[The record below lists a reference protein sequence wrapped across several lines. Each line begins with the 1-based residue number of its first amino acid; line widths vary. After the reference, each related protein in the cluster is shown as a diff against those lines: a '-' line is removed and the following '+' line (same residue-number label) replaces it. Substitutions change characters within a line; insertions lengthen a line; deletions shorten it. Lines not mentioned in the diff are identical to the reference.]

1 VDRKRLIITSVVVL
15 VLGTLIVLQ
24 VHSWRKFDWSIVGE
38 SLEQLNWWK
47 ILGAVLFVHLADGLR
62 AVRWAIFLK
71 PVKDVSFWGLLPAQ
85 YIGFAGL
92 ALLGRPGEV
101 IRPLVIARR
110 TGLSFSSQ
118 FAVWTVERIFDIS
131 AVTCIVAADLLFSG
145 TLQTF
150 TDKQYNIMRAL
161 GAVLI
166 VIVCSLL
173 FFAISVWR
181 KGEQIALWVERKL
194 NHSHPHLAHRVAAKI
209 RIFSTGLHTIHD
221 ISSFIGISVLSLA
234 IWLMIAGAYYA
245 VLQSYADETVY
256 TMTFVY
262 GIILMAFSV
271 AGGVLQLPVVGGG
284 SQLSTIKALYSLFNT
299 PQELAT
305 SCGIMLW
312 LVTFVSVTPLG
323 LILAR
328 VEHVSLRKLGA
339 ESHLQE
345 ERAEEEAERPG
356 VVDSV

>member
-1 VDRKRLIITSVVVL
+1 MDRKRLIITSVVVL

-24 VHSWRKFDWSIVGE
+24 VHSWRKFDWGIVGE

-47 ILGAVLFVHLADGLR
+47 ILGAVLLVHLADGLR

-150 TDKQYNIMRAL
+150 TDKQYNIMRGL

-166 VIVCSLL
+166 LILCTLL

-181 KGEQIALWVERKL
+181 KGEQIALWV
-194 NHSHPHLAHRVAAKI
+194 
-209 RIFSTGLHTIHD
+209 
-221 ISSFIGISVLSLA
+221 
-234 IWLMIAGAYYA
+234 
-245 VLQSYADETVY
+245 
-256 TMTFVY
+256 
-262 GIILMAFSV
+262 
-271 AGGVLQLPVVGGG
+271 
-284 SQLSTIKALYSLFNT
+284 
-299 PQELAT
+299 
-305 SCGIMLW
+305 
-312 LVTFVSVTPLG
+312 
-323 LILAR
+323 
-328 VEHVSLRKLGA
+328 
-339 ESHLQE
+339 
-345 ERAEEEAERPG
+345 
-356 VVDSV
+356 

>member
-1 VDRKRLIITSVVVL
+1 VDRKRLIVTLVVVL
-15 VLGTLIVLQ
+15 ILGTLVALQ
-24 VHSWRKFDWSIVGE
+24 VHSWRKFDWDIFGQ

-47 ILGAVLFVHLADGLR
+47 ILGAVLLVYLADGLR

-71 PVKDVSFWGLLPAQ
+71 PVKKVSVWSLVPAQ
-85 YIGFAGL
+85 FIGFAGL
-92 ALLGRPGEV
+92 ALLGRPGEI

-131 AVTCIVAADLLFSG
+131 AVTVIVAADLLFSG

-166 VIVCSLL
+166 LIVVSLL

-181 KGEQIALWVERKL
+181 NGEQIAAWVQRKV
-194 NHSHPHLAHRVAAKI
+194 SHKPHMAHHFAAKI
-209 RIFSTGLHTIHD
+209 RLFSAGLHTIHD
-221 ISSFIGISVLSLA
+221 VSSFIGIGVISLV
-234 IWLMIAGAYYA
+234 IWLLVAFAYYA
-245 VLQSYADETVY
+245 VLQAYADETIY

-312 LVTFVSVTPLG
+312 LVTFVSVAPLG
-323 LILAR
+323 LLLAR

-339 ESHLQE
+339 ESHAE
-345 ERAEEEAERPG
+345 EEHAEEEAERPG

>member
-1 VDRKRLIITSVVVL
+1 MDRKRLIITLVVVFVLATL
-15 VLGTLIVLQ
+15 VALQ
-24 VHSWRKFDWSIVGE
+24 VHSWRKFDWDIVGE

-47 ILGAVLFVHLADGLR
+47 ILGAILLVYLADGLR
-62 AVRWAIFLK
+62 AVRWALFLK
-71 PVKDVSFWGLLPAQ
+71 PVKNVSFWSLLPAQ
-85 YIGFAGL
+85 YIGFTGL

-131 AVTCIVAADLLFSG
+131 AVTIIVATDLLFSG

-150 TDKQYNIMRAL
+150 TQKQYDIMRAL

-166 VIVCSLL
+166 FIVFSLL
-173 FFAISVWR
+173 FFAFSAWR
-181 KGEQIALWVERKL
+181 NGEQIALWVERKF
-194 NHSHPHLAHRVAAKI
+194 SHKRNVAHRFAAKI

-221 ISSFIGISVLSLA
+221 VSSFIGISMLSIG
-234 IWLMIAGAYYA
+234 IWLLIAAAYYA

-312 LVTFVSVTPLG
+312 LVMFVSVTPLG
-323 LILAR
+323 LLLAR

-339 ESHLQE
+339 ESYAE
-345 ERAEEEAERPG
+345 EEQVEEEAEKPG

>member
-1 VDRKRLIITSVVVL
+1 VDRKRLIITCVVVL
-15 VLGTLIVLQ
+15 ILATLIILQ
-24 VHSWRKFDWSIVGE
+24 VHSWRKFDWDIVGE

-47 ILGAVLFVHLADGLR
+47 VLGAVLLVYVADGLR
-62 AVRWAIFLK
+62 AVRWALFLK
-71 PVKDVSFWGLLPAQ
+71 PVKNVSFWSLLPAQ
-85 YIGFAGL
+85 YIGFTGL

-131 AVTCIVAADLLFSG
+131 AVTVIVAADLLFSG

-166 VIVCSLL
+166 FIVFSLL
-173 FFAISVWR
+173 FFAVSVWR

-194 NHSHPHLAHRVAAKI
+194 NHKPHLAHRFAAKI
-209 RIFSTGLHTIHD
+209 RIFSAGLHTIHD
-221 ISSFIGISVLSLA
+221 VSSFIGIGVLSLA
-234 IWLMIAGAYYA
+234 VWLMIAGAYYA

-262 GIILMAFSV
+262 AIILMAFSV

-328 VEHVSLRKLGA
+328 VEHVSLRKLGV

-345 ERAEEEAERPG
+345 EQVEEAAERSG
-356 VVDSV
+356 AVDSL

>member
-1 VDRKRLIITSVVVL
+1 MDRKRVIITFLVVVVL
-15 VLGTLIVLQ
+15 AALVIWQ
-24 VHSWRKFDWSIVGE
+24 VHSWRKFDWDIFAQ
-38 SLEQLNWWK
+38 SLQQLSWWK
-47 ILGAVLFVHLADGLR
+47 ILGAVALVHIADGLR
-62 AVRWAIFLK
+62 AVRWAIFLR
-71 PVKDVSFWGLLPAQ
+71 PVKRVSSFSLLPAQ

-110 TGLSFSSQ
+110 TGLTFASQ

-131 AVTCIVAADLLFSG
+131 AVTVIVAADLLFSG
-145 TLQTF
+145 TLRTF
-150 TDKQYNIMRAL
+150 TDKQYDIMRAL

-166 VIVCSLL
+166 LIVCGLL
-173 FFAISVWR
+173 SFAFSVWR
-181 KGEQIALWVERKL
+181 NGEQLAVWLEAKL
-194 NHSHPHLAHRVAAKI
+194 RRRYPHVAHRIAARI
-209 RIFSTGLHTIHD
+209 RIFSAGLHTIHD
-221 ISSFIGISVLSLA
+221 FGSFLAISVLSLV
-234 IWLMIAGAYYA
+234 IWLLIASTYYT
-245 VLQSYADETVY
+245 VLQSYSDETVY

-284 SQLSTIKALYSLFNT
+284 SQLSTIKALYSLFST

-305 SCGIMLW
+305 SCGMMLW

-328 VEHVSLRKLGA
+328 IEHLSLRKLGA
-339 ESHLQE
+339 ESHAQE
-345 ERAEEEAERPG
+345 EEVEAADQPLSFEER
-356 VVDSV
+356 

>member
-1 VDRKRLIITSVVVL
+1 VERKRLIITSAVVALLAAL
-15 VLGTLIVLQ
+15 VIWQ
-24 VHSWRKFDWSIVGE
+24 VHSWRKFDWGIFAQ
-38 SLEQLNWWK
+38 SLQQLNWWK
-47 ILGAVLFVHLADGLR
+47 ILGAIALIHLADALR
-62 AVRWAIFLK
+62 AFRWAIFLR
-71 PVKDVSFWGLLPAQ
+71 PVKKVSAFSLLPAQ

-110 TGLSFSSQ
+110 TGLTFSSQ

-131 AVTCIVAADLLFSG
+131 AVTVIVAADLLFSG
-145 TLQTF
+145 TLKTF
-150 TDKQYNIMRAL
+150 TDKQYDIMRAL

-166 VIVCSLL
+166 FIVCALL
-173 FFAISVWR
+173 TFAFSVWR
-181 KGEQIALWVERKL
+181 KGEQLAHWVERKL
-194 NHSHPHLAHRVAAKI
+194 NRRHPHVAHRVAAKI
-209 RIFSTGLHTIHD
+209 RIFSAGLHTIHD
-221 ISSFIGISVLSLA
+221 IPSFVGISFLSLVV
-234 IWLMIAGAYYA
+234 WLLIASAYYT
-245 VLQSYADETVY
+245 VLQSYSDETVY

-305 SCGIMLW
+305 SCGMMLW

-328 VEHVSLRKLGA
+328 AEHVSLRKLGA
-339 ESHLQE
+339 ESHKEE
-345 ERAEEEAERPG
+345 ERVEEAEDPIVLDER
-356 VVDSV
+356 

>member
-1 VDRKRLIITSVVVL
+1 MDRKRLIITFIVVVVL
-15 VLGTLIVLQ
+15 AVLVVWQ
-24 VHSWRKFDWSIVGE
+24 VHSWRKFDWQIFGQ

-47 ILGAVLFVHLADGLR
+47 ILGGVGLVYLADGLR
-62 AVRWAIFLK
+62 AFRWAIFLR
-71 PVKDVSFWGLLPAQ
+71 PVKKVSPWSLLPAQ

-101 IRPLVIARR
+101 IRPLIIAHR
-110 TGLSFSSQ
+110 TGLTFASQ
-118 FAVWTVERIFDIS
+118 IAVWTVERIFDIS
-131 AVTCIVAADLLFSG
+131 AVTVIVAADLLLSG
-145 TLQTF
+145 TLKTF
-150 TDKQYNIMRAL
+150 TDKQIDIMRAL

-166 VIVCSLL
+166 FIVVGLL
-173 FFAISVWR
+173 AFAFSVWR
-181 KGEQIALWVERKL
+181 NGEQIAQWLERKL
-194 NHSHPHLAHRVAAKI
+194 ARRHAHTGHRIASKI
-209 RIFSTGLHTIHD
+209 RIFSAGLHTIHD
-221 ISSFIGISVLSLA
+221 LGSFAAIAFISIA
-234 IWLMIAGAYYA
+234 IWTLIACAYYA
-245 VLQSYADETVY
+245 VLQSYNDETVY

-305 SCGIMLW
+305 SCGMMLW

-328 VEHVSLRKLGA
+328 VEHVSLRKLGE
-339 ESHLQE
+339 ESHL
-345 ERAEEEAERPG
+345 EEEQAGEAVSLENR
-356 VVDSV
+356 

>member
-1 VDRKRLIITSVVVL
+1 VDRKRLIVTSVVVL
-15 VLGTLIVLQ
+15 ILATLVILQ
-24 VHSWRKFDWSIVGE
+24 VHAWRKFDWDILGE

-47 ILGAVLFVHLADGLR
+47 ILGAVALVHVADGLR

-71 PVKDVSFWGLLPAQ
+71 PVKNVPFWSLLPAQ

-92 ALLGRPGEV
+92 ALLGRAGEV

-110 TGLSFSSQ
+110 TGLTFSSQ

-131 AVTCIVAADLLFSG
+131 AVTIIVAADLLLSG

-150 TDKQYNIMRAL
+150 TENQYNIMRAL

-166 VIVCSLL
+166 FIVCSLL
-173 FFAISVWR
+173 FFAFSAWR
-181 KGEQIALWVERKL
+181 NGEQIASWVERKL
-194 NHSHPHLAHRVAAKI
+194 RHKPHLAHRFAAKI
-209 RIFSTGLHTIHD
+209 RIFSAGLHTIHD
-221 ISSFIGISVLSLA
+221 VSSFIGIAALSLV
-234 IWLMIAGAYYA
+234 IWMLIAGAYYA
-245 VLQSYADETVY
+245 VLQSYADATVY

-284 SQLSTIKALYSLFNT
+284 SQLSTIKALYSVFNT

-312 LVTFVSVTPLG
+312 LMTFVSVTPLG

-328 VEHVSLRKLGA
+328 VEHVSLRRLGA
-339 ESHLQE
+339 ESH
-345 ERAEEEAERPG
+345 AEEEQVEEAAERPG